1 VDTYEAIMTR
11 RAVRHFLS
19 RPVPNDVL
27 IRILQ
32 AGRWAGSSKNT
43 QPWHFLVVRGRE
55 ALDQLSRC
63 GMYASHLRGAA
74 LAVVVVT
81 KPGLRAAFDAGRA
94 IQNMILAAWS
104 DGVGSCPAALHDD
117 TCARALLGVPEGWD
131 IQMALS
137 FGYPDPDAPAT
148 IEGRPREAV
157 LAGVGRRPLEEIVH
171 WETW

>member
-11 RAVRHFLS
+11 RAVRHFLN
-19 RPVPNDVL
+19 RPVPQDVL

-43 QPWHFLVVRGRE
+43 QPWHFVVVRGRE

-63 GMYASHLRGAA
+63 GRYASHLQGAA

-81 KPGLRAAFDAGRA
+81 RPGLRAAFDSGRA
-94 IQNMILAAWS
+94 VQNMMLAAWS

-117 TCARALLGVPEGWD
+117 ACAKAVLGVPDDWD

-137 FGYPDPDAPAT
+137 FGYPDPDAPAM
-148 IEGRPREAV
+148 IEGLPREKV
-157 LAGVGRRPLEEIVH
+157 LAEVGRRPLEEIVH